1 MLYLIGLGLSEKD
14 LSLKAFEVLNKISN
28 IYVDTYTNYFDFDL
42 LWLEKEL
49 NKKIVQLARED
60 IEKNPIFLDLAMKED
75 VAILVSGDP
84 LVATTHT
91 DILLRAKKKGVRTR
105 IFHAS
110 SIYSAIA
117 ETGLHIY
124 RFGKTASIPFPEEN
138 FFPKSFYDVIV
149 ENKERNLHTMLLL
162 DVKKE
167 KNLFMN
173 PKDAMDILKDI
184 DKNQNIRDIIVI
196 SRIGNENQRILYGDM
211 DKLIE
216 FKAEFYGPPPH
227 TIVIP
232 ATLHF
237 AEEEYL
243 ISLAEIYKN
252 TKNK

>member
-14 LSLKAFEVLNKISN
+14 LSLKAFELLSKINN
-28 IYVDTYTNYFDFDL
+28 IFVDTYTNYFDFDL

-49 NKKIVQLARED
+49 NKKVIQLSRED
-60 IEKNPIFLDLAMKED
+60 IEKRPIFLDIAIDQD

-91 DILLRAKKKGVRTR
+91 DILLRAKKKGIKTK

-138 FFPKSFYDVIV
+138 FFPKSFYDVIL
-149 ENKERNLHTMLLL
+149 ENKGRNLHTMLLL

-173 PKDAMDILKDI
+173 PKDAMEILRSI
-184 DKNQNIRDIIVI
+184 DKDCNIQDIIII
-196 SRIGNENQRILYGDM
+196 SRISHDSQRIIYGD
-211 DKLIE
+211 IE
-216 FKAEFYGPPPH
+216 ELLKFNAEFYGLPPH
-227 TIVIP
+227 TLVVP

-252 TKNK
+252 TKN

>member
-14 LSLKAFEVLNKISN
+14 LSLKAFELLNNIKN

-42 LWLEKEL
+42 LWLEKAL
-49 NKKIVQLARED
+49 NKKVIPLSRED
-60 IEKNPIFLDLAMKED
+60 IEKIPTFLEIAKSED
-75 VAILVSGDP
+75 VALLVSGDP

-91 DILLRAKKKGVRTR
+91 DILLRAMKNGVQTK

-124 RFGKTASIPFPEEN
+124 RFGKTASIPYPEEN
-138 FFPKSFYDVIV
+138 YFPRSFYDVVI

-162 DVKKE
+162 DVKRE

-173 PKDAMDILKDI
+173 PKEAIDILIKI
-184 DKNQNIRDIIVI
+184 DEDRKIKEIIII
-196 SRIGNENQRILYGDM
+196 SRISHDTQRILYGDIYELAKF
-211 DKLIE
+211 DN
-216 FKAEFYGPPPH
+216 EFYGLPPH
-227 TIVIP
+227 TLVVP
-232 ATLHF
+232 ADLHF

-243 ISLAEIYKN
+243 LSLAEIYKN
-252 TKNK
+252 SKNK

>member
-1 MLYLIGLGLSEKD
+1 MLYLIGLGLSERD
-14 LSLKAFEVLNKISN
+14 LSLKSFEILNKIN
-28 IYVDTYTNYFDFDL
+28 HIYVDTYTNYFDFDL

-49 NKKIVQLARED
+49 DKKIVQLSRDD
-60 IEKNPIFLDLAMKED
+60 IEKNPLFLDMAIDKD

-91 DILLRAKKKGVRTR
+91 DILLRAKKKGVKTKV
-105 IFHAS
+105 FHAS

-138 FFPKSFYDVIV
+138 FFPKSFYDVIL
-149 ENKERNLHTMLLL
+149 ENKSRNLHTMLLL

-173 PKDAMDILKDI
+173 PKDAMEILKRI
-184 DKNQNIRDIIVI
+184 DENVNIREIIII
-196 SRIGNENQRILYGDM
+196 SRISHEDQKIVYGNIDELLELD
-211 DKLIE
+211 
-216 FKAEFYGPPPH
+216 AEFYGKPPH

-232 ATLHF
+232 ANLHF

-252 TKNK
+252 RKN